1 MNETHD
7 SLAGETAPADG
18 PAPDQQAA
26 HDVSKH
32 VRKYLMVG
40 ATLLTFTA
48 ITVFLSYIN
57 FGTQKANVAVALVVA
72 TFKAGLVARIFMHLS
87 SEKRMIYRI
96 LIFTFF
102 FVLGLF
108 WLTYL
113 AWYDPITHLD
123 GAKRLSYPFHYG
135 LNVAC
140 AGCRRVVPLGRF
152 RRR

>member
-7 SLAGETAPADG
+7 SLAETAPADG
-18 PAPDQQAA
+18 HAPDEHAA

-32 VRKYLMVG
+32 IRGYLMVG

-48 ITVFLSYIN
+48 ITVFLSYVN
-57 FGTQKANVAVALVVA
+57 FGTQKANIAVAMLVA
-72 TFKAGLVARIFMHLS
+72 TFKAGLVAAIFMHLS

-102 FVLGLF
+102 FVFGLF

-113 AWYDPITHLD
+113 AWYDPIT
-123 GAKRLSYPFHYG
+123 R
-135 LNVAC
+135 
-140 AGCRRVVPLGRF
+140 
-152 RRR
+152 